1 MPTAK
6 KESQIEEIK
15 DRLSRCTIAVATGYQ
30 GMSAANM
37 TDLRARL
44 REQGIEYRVI
54 KNTLTLRAASELG
67 KDGVG
72 DVLRG
77 PTALAF
83 GYGDVVAVA
92 KGING
97 YITTTRMPLVIHGA
111 VMDGDILTAAQVINL
126 ASLPSK
132 DELIARLLAQ
142 MQAPIVGLVNVL
154 SAPLRGLVT
163 VLQRA
168 AEQGVGPTAVAEPEA
183 KAVAEAD
190 VETEA
195 VAETNVEAVAE
206 AETEAVAEAEA
217 EAVAEADTETEAVA
231 EVEVEA
237 VAEADTETEAVAEV
251 EVEAVAEADTET
263 EAVAEPE
270 TETEESP

>member
-1 MPTAK
+1 MPTPA
-6 KESQIEEIK
+6 KESQVEEIK

-44 REQGIEYRVI
+44 REQEIEYRVV

-72 DVLRG
+72 DVLQG

-111 VMDGDILTAAQVINL
+111 VMGGGILTAAQVMNL
-126 ASLPSK
+126 ASLPPR
-132 DELIARLLAQ
+132 DELIARLLGQ
-142 MQAPIVGLVNVL
+142 MQAPITGLVNVL
-154 SAPLRGLVT
+154 SAPLRGLAM
-163 VLQRA
+163 VLQRIV
-168 AEQGVGPTAVAEPEA
+168 ERDGGLEGVGGPAVLPGPEEGSHEEA
-183 KAVAEAD
+183 KA
-190 VETEA
+190 
-195 VAETNVEAVAE
+195 E
-206 AETEAVAEAEA
+206 AEEGSLQTAEAEA
-217 EAVAEADTETEAVA
+217 EAEVEEGFPQTAEAE
-231 EVEVEA
+231 
-237 VAEADTETEAVAEV
+237 AEA
-251 EVEAVAEADTET
+251 
-263 EAVAEPE
+263 
-270 TETEESP
+270 EESP